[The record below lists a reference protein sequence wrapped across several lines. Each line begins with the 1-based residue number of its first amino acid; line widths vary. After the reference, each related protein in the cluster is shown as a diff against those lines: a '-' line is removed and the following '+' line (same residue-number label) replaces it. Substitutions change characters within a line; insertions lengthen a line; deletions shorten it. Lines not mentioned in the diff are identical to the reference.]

1 MTRTALLFALFALAA
16 CRGGDT
22 PRSSANATPAPA
34 GSASTTAGAPG
45 SAASSPLPAAAG
57 SAAAIDP
64 WADNGPRALPPPKVT
79 RPFERPFVW
88 SATRGGKTMYLF
100 GTLHGGVDAEKRI
113 PLWVWKHFDE
123 ATTLVEEA
131 NLQDLEI
138 VKWTVRPDG
147 PTLRAELGEEYWG
160 KLESILTPRGA
171 GFLDTQATPVATLRV
186 SGHGGGG
193 RDLAGPMDG
202 ELLVRAQGLK
212 KQIVFLETGAFQGD
226 LFGALYGAD
235 TLRRLIDRRDEL
247 KTLNPRFIDA
257 YVDGDGERLLE
268 LSRAMFRLG
277 VPGDADL
284 EAFWG
289 RLLVERNRRWI
300 ATLEAQHAKDGTVFV
315 AVGALHFL
323 GSDNV
328 VDLLRARG
336 FSVERM
342 TAPSP

>member
-1 MTRTALLFALFALAA
+1 MTRTALLLAMLALAA
-16 CRGGDT
+16 CRGGDA

-34 GSASTTAGAPG
+34 GSATATPG
-45 SAASSPLPAAAG
+45 SAG

-64 WADNGPRALPPPKVT
+64 WADNGPRELPPPKVT

-88 SATRGGKTMYLF
+88 SAARDGKTMYLF

-131 NLQDLEI
+131 NLQDLELMR
-138 VKWTVRPDG
+138 WTVRPDG
-147 PTLRAELGEEYWG
+147 PTLRAELGEEYWA

-212 KQIVFLETGAFQGD
+212 KEIVFLETGAFQGD

-235 TLRRLIDRRDEL
+235 TLRRLIDESDEL
-247 KTLNPRFIDA
+247 KRLNPRFIDA
-257 YVDGDGERLLE
+257 YVDGDGDRLLE
-268 LSRAMFRLG
+268 LSLAMFRLG
-277 VPGDADL
+277 VVSDDAL
-284 EAFWG
+284 EAFWQ
-289 RLLVERNRRWI
+289 RLLVDRNRRWI
-300 ATLEAQHAKDGTVFV
+300 ATLEEQHARAGTVFV

-323 GSDNV
+323 GRDNV